1 MKCPRQK
8 DTFIFR
14 HFCSPNESMIFLY
27 GLGPYR
33 CYYAYIS
40 LSMFSDFRYEI
51 LELQTKTL
59 NIKMII
65 EVVSKN

>member
-1 MKCPRQK
+1 
-8 DTFIFR
+8 
-14 HFCSPNESMIFLY
+14 
-27 GLGPYR
+27 
-33 CYYAYIS
+33 
-40 LSMFSDFRYEI
+40 MFSDFRYEI